1 MVCQG
6 DASLPVPLCYAWA
19 GLKGRM
25 LKDKPVWKEA
35 RWRALESHG
44 GHITLIGES
53 RENMR
58 GGWVFAAV
66 TFAKVLYSKHIIIN
80 LIYTPERLSLQSI
93 MRRDGREHRYTS
105 IDGFGSQFMHML
117 PKSFH
122 RCNNNSKTQKTPKYL
137 WALKSHW
144 MDWKSRCT
152 TWLQVCCRTAVIKT
166 APTDLKTVRR
176 AMEGSLEVNPH
187 TDSQVIL
194 TGM

>member
-53 RENMR
+53 RDNMR

-66 TFAKVLYSKHIIIN
+66 TFAEVLYSKHIIIN
-80 LIYTPERLSLQSI
+80 LIYTPERLSLQSV

-105 IDGFGSQFMHML
+105 IDGFGSQFMPML

-122 RCNNNSKTQKTPKYL
+122 RCNNNSKTQKNPKIPLSTKESLNGLKKQMYYL
-137 WALKSHW
+137 TSSMLQNCSHQNSTYWLKNS
-144 MDWKSRCT
+144 T
-152 TWLQVCCRTAVIKT
+152 
-166 APTDLKTVRR
+166 
-176 AMEGSLEVNPH
+176 
-187 TDSQVIL
+187 
-194 TGM
+194 